1 MYRNLFVVHLRY
13 GENALVRLKP
23 WLIALV
29 VVLLSPLRG
38 GRAEARNVIR
48 AMRVGAGHAPPA
60 RTSPPPR

>member
-1 MYRNLFVVHLRY
+1 MFRNLFVVHFRY

-23 WLIALV
+23 YLIARV

-48 AMRVGAGHAPPA
+48 AIGSA
-60 RTSPPPR
+60 RTMRACRTAAPRR